1 MSKANVDNI
10 IAFLADHVTNINRVL
25 KTIKSKV
32 MVDYIHPEITE
43 VTIISNIVA
52 FQSDLQVIKRY
63 VKNIENVMSDN
74 V

>member
-32 MVDYIHPEITE
+32 IVDYIHPEITK